1 MAWDTAVVFFL
12 NGFLGRSA
20 WGDVVIG
27 FFAVYLSYIAVL
39 WFLWAVSRAG
49 RLRGERWRVFSGAG
63 AAVLLARG
71 IITPLIR
78 FFIHRPRPFAVLPVR
93 ALFFDSSWS
102 LPSGHAAFFFA
113 LAAAVYAYDKKI
125 GTTLFLVSAL
135 IGVGRIAA
143 GVHYP
148 TDILAGLL
156 VGLASGYAVVRIP
169 SLRPRGA
176 RQRS

>member
-1 MAWDTAVVFFL
+1 MAWDTVIIFFL

-20 WGDVVIG
+20 WGDAIIG
-27 FFAVYLSYIAVL
+27 FFAVHLSFIAVV
-39 WFLWAVSRAG
+39 WFLWAVWHAG
-49 RLRGERWRVFSGAG
+49 RLNGERWRIFFGAG
-63 AAVLLARG
+63 VAVVLARG

-78 FFIHRPRPFAVLPVR
+78 FFIHQPRPFAVLPVQ

-113 LAAAVYAYDKKI
+113 LSAAVYAYDKKI
-125 GTTLFLVSAL
+125 GVTLFLVSAL

-156 VGLASGYAVVRIP
+156 VGLASGYVVVRIP
-169 SLRPRGA
+169 FLRPRVM
-176 RQRS
+176 QHLP